1 MRENNL
7 KFDQRKYEK
16 IIQKKIQKIIIGAM
30 FLLIIPLTL
39 GCSKSLADREITITA
54 EKEIID
60 NVIIGA
66 GQNYKKI
73 FIDYIS
79 SGNVKEVKLGDK
91 IVLDFGDKSPD
102 RLVIKEWILSDKGD
116 IVYVDERVN
125 NHEYYDAGNG
135 SYYFTIDED
144 LLAIIGTDPDEVNGI
159 YRGIRIEASWEFE
172 SEAYILVC
180 KPSKII

>member
-1 MRENNL
+1 MRKSNL
-7 KFDQRKYEK
+7 KLDQRKY
-16 IIQKKIQKIIIGAM
+16 KKNILKKARTIIIGVM

-39 GCSKSLADREITITA
+39 GCSKSLTDREMIITA
-54 EKEIID
+54 DKEIID

-73 FIDYIS
+73 FIDNIS

-91 IVLDFGDKSPD
+91 IVLDFGDTSPD

-116 IVYVDERVN
+116 IVYIDERVD
-125 NHEYYDAGNG
+125 NHEYYDTGNG
-135 SYYFTIDED
+135 SYYFLIDED
-144 LLAIIGTDPDEVNGI
+144 LLAIIGSETDEVKGI
-159 YRGIRIEASWEFE
+159 YRGFRIEARWEYE

-180 KPSKII
+180 KPSNVM

>member
-7 KFDQRKYEK
+7 KFNQRKYEK
-16 IIQKKIQKIIIGAM
+16 SLQKKIRKVIIGAI

-60 NVIIGA
+60 NIIIGA

-73 FIDYIS
+73 FIEYINN
-79 SGNVKEVKLGDK
+79 GNVKEVKLGDK
-91 IVLDFGDKSPD
+91 IVLDFGKSTPD
-102 RLVIKEWILSDKGD
+102 RLVIKEWILSDKGE
-116 IVYVDERVN
+116 IIYIDEIVN

-144 LLAIIGTDPDEVNGI
+144 LLAKIDTETDKDNGI
-159 YRGIRIEASWEFE
+159 YRGIRIEARWEFE

-180 KPSKII
+180 KPAKLT

>member
-7 KFDQRKYEK
+7 KIDQRKYK
-16 IIQKKIQKIIIGAM
+16 KSIQKKIQKIIIGAI

-39 GCSKSLADREITITA
+39 GCSKSLADHEITITA

-73 FIDYIS
+73 FIDYIR
-79 SGNVKEVKLGDK
+79 SGNVREVKLGDK
-91 IVLDFGDKSPD
+91 IVLDFGEESPD

-116 IVYVDERVN
+116 IIYIDEIVS
-125 NHEYYDAGNG
+125 NHEYYDTGNG

-144 LLAIIGTDPDEVNGI
+144 LLAKIGAEPDVVNGI
-159 YRGIRIEASWEFE
+159 YRGIRIEARWEFE

-180 KPSKII
+180 KSSKLT